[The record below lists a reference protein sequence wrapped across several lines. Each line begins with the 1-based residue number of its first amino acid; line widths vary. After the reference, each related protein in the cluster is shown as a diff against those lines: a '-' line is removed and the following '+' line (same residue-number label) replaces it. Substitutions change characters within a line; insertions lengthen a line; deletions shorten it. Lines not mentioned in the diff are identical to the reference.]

1 MAKIVFMMNRITF
14 IMNRKNRILLV
25 AILLFCFTSHGFAQT
40 IQGTVKSAKDNNPVM
55 FANVALLKASDSS
68 FIKGTTCDDKGR
80 FHLETTAEQDSL
92 WLRVSAIG
100 FENQLVAISLPFPN
114 DILELP
120 SILLNEGVVTLD
132 EVVITDKKPLYAVD
146 GEKHLYNV
154 SEDPSV
160 QTGTASDALQNAPG
174 VEVDAEGNITLRGTQ
189 SVEIWINDRPSHM
202 SAEGLKQYIKMMP
215 ANTIERIEVI
225 SNPSAR
231 YGGGGSVVNIVT
243 TAKIKR
249 NEFFSFGANADSRPY
264 VCPWISYVYA
274 NKKFSFNIYANCDYD
289 EDVSDQRGSG
299 MLLTDAGD
307 TSRTQSFNSHQRSQC
322 FHSYLYLN
330 GHYDFDSVR
339 TLSFWGGVYPASI
352 HAVSYTEMTRTEL
365 LLSPSDYSYRDDD
378 SARIPQMGYYGGL
391 DYTHLI
397 DTNGQRL
404 SISSNANGFGSLFE
418 SQSSRC
424 YAQLPQYDFV
434 KKAKGHTPLSCNLSL
449 EVDYTLPFAKRWE
462 FELGGGVSYDRHS
475 YGYAVDSILSEG
487 TAHDALRSYNQQD
500 AVFKY
505 FGYATLLRR
514 FGNFSVKVGTNAG
527 QKFLSGDWNGYT
539 RDSVNRSYF
548 VWIPSVH
555 LSYHT
560 ESMHNFSLSYT
571 RRTSVPTPGQLTSF
585 VEYSTDSYSV
595 GNPNLQPSFTHNLE
609 CSWDK
614 YFEHFGSVG
623 IQGFYQASIDEVG
636 TLLDIAYCDVF
647 GRNVSFSHP
656 VNIGGSSLGGASIN
670 LTYRPTAFF
679 NARLSATAYWCE
691 YNVQYRP
698 NQMYAD
704 DGWTGQ
710 FRLNVWTK
718 LWKKVQLFSTL
729 NYRTQAIGVFSISS
743 PCFTADMGLSADFF
757 DRKLSLYFN
766 VKDIFNTNIDS
777 WKNTSPYNN
786 NEGTMRTNSRYVSFG
801 LTLRFGKMEL
811 EDQARQG
818 NSSPEI

>member
-1 MAKIVFMMNRITF
+1 MNG
-14 IMNRKNRILLV
+14 KNRILLI
-25 AILLFCFTSHGFAQT
+25 ATLLLVSFSSHCFAQT
-40 IQGTVKSAKDNNPVM
+40 IRGTVKNANDNNPVM
-55 FANVALLKASDSS
+55 FANVALLNAVDST

-80 FHLETTAEQDSL
+80 FHLETTSEQDSL

-100 FENQLVAISLPFPN
+100 FENQIVAIDVPSSN
-114 DILELP
+114 DVLELP
-120 SILLNEGVVTLD
+120 SILLNEGALTLD

-202 SAEGLKQYIKMMP
+202 SVEGLKQYIKMMP

-231 YGGGGSVVNIVT
+231 YGGGGPVVNIVT

-249 NEFFSFGANADSRPY
+249 NEFFSFGTNADSRPY
-264 VCPWISYVYA
+264 VCPWVSYVYA
-274 NKKFSFNIYANCDYD
+274 NKKFSFNIYVNGDYN
-289 EDVSDQRGSG
+289 EDVSDQSGSG
-299 MLLTDAGD
+299 MLMTDIGD
-307 TSRTQSFNSHQRSQC
+307 TSRTQSFNSHQQTQR
-322 FHSYLYLN
+322 FHSYLYLY

-339 TLSFWGGVYPASI
+339 TLSFWGGVYPANNRS
-352 HAVSYTEMTRTEL
+352 VGYTEMTRTEL

-404 SISSNANGFGSLFE
+404 SISSNFNGFGCLYE
-418 SQSSRC
+418 SRSSRC

-434 KKAKGHTPLSCNLSL
+434 KKAKGRTPLSCNLSL

-462 FELGGGVSYDRHS
+462 LELGGGVSYDNHS
-475 YGYAVDSILSEG
+475 YDYSLDSILSDG
-487 TAHDALRSYNQQD
+487 MAHDYLRSYNQED

-505 FGYATLLRR
+505 LGYATLLRR
-514 FGNFSVKVGTNAG
+514 FGNFSVKVGINAG
-527 QKFLSGDWNGYT
+527 QKFLRGTWNGSMQDDVS
-539 RDSVNRSYF
+539 RNYF

-560 ESMHNFSLSYT
+560 ENMHNFSLSYT

-595 GNPNLQPSFTHNLE
+595 GNPNLQPSITHNLE
-609 CSWDK
+609 GSWDK

-623 IQGFYQASIDEVG
+623 IQGFYQASIDEMG
-636 TLLDIAYCDVF
+636 TLLDIAYSDVF
-647 GRNVSFSHP
+647 GCNVPFSHP
-656 VNIGGSSLGGASIN
+656 VNIGSSSLGGASIN
-670 LTYRPTAFF
+670 ITYRPTAFF
-679 NARLSATAYWCE
+679 NARFSATAYRCA

-729 NYRTQAIGVFSISS
+729 NYRTQAIGLFSVSS
-743 PCFTADMGLSADFF
+743 PCFTADMGVSADFF

-766 VKDIFNTNIDS
+766 VNDIFNTNINS

-786 NEGTMRTNSRYVSFG
+786 NVGTLHTNSRYVSFG
-801 LTLRFGKMEL
+801 VTIRFGKMEL
-811 EDQARQG
+811 ESQARQG
-818 NSSPEI
+818 IPEM